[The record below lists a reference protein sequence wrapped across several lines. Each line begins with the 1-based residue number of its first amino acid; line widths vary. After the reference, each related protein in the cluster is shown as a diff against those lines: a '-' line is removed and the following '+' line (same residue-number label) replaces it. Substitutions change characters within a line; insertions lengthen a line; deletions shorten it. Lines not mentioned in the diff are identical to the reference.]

1 MTKSVLVR
9 CPECRREHTYVP
21 AHYPCA
27 CGAPV
32 TPGPRGASVPVPVRH
47 RSWSEAWTEVDCPA
61 CGLRGQWPRP
71 ELDCP
76 CGTTLRL
83 AAPGEVRD
91 AAAEPGAGGRPPFR
105 PLTIRTAHDAVAC
118 AARFLRWLGFE
129 EVYTAAPYPRPGVDL
144 RGPAVVGLVDA
155 STGTTGAR
163 TIETLWLHG
172 LHEAATAV
180 AFSLAGYD
188 RPARV
193 RADELHVPLFVF
205 DLTGSPQPVNDLADE
220 LLRAGRP

>member
-9 CPECRREHTYVP
+9 CPDCRREHTYVP
-21 AHYPCA
+21 AHYPCV

-32 TPGPRGASVPVPVRH
+32 TPWPEGESVPVPVRH

-61 CGLRGQWPRP
+61 CGRRGQWPRP

-83 AAPGEVRD
+83 ATEDEARD
-91 AAAEPGAGGRPPFR
+91 ASEPDEARRPPFR
-105 PLTIRTAHDAVAC
+105 PLTIRTAHDATAC

-129 EVYTAAPYPRPGVDL
+129 EVYTAAPHPGPGMDL
-144 RGPAVVGLVDA
+144 RGPSVVGLVDT
-155 STGTTGAR
+155 STGPTGAR
-163 TIETLWLHG
+163 AIETLWLHG
-172 LHEAATAV
+172 LNESALAV

-188 RPARV
+188 QRARC
-193 RADELHVPLFVF
+193 RAEELRVPLFVF
-205 DLTGSPQPVNDLADE
+205 DLTGAPRPVNERADA
-220 LLRAGRP
+220 LLHAEP